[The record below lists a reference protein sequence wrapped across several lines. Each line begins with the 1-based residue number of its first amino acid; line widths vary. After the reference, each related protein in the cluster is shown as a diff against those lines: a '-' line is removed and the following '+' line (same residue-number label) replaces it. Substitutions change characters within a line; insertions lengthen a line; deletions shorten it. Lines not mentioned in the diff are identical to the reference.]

1 MVSIPRWI
9 TDGTAWNVLTN
20 TYEVGEITIHAKN
33 TATHAVSE
41 AQYNPAGAASDNAR
55 SSRQSRSEMIK
66 ELGKS
71 GKAPEFLNS
80 GFLQENI
87 IEPSPEYNQGKS
99 EKVIG
104 KGMSNIILGRDRS
117 SDLKSGYGGQGNSHA
132 GTIDIVT
139 GLGGMLGRQV
149 NSEGQKVFTNK
160 NMFLDAAR
168 IYVSQKTDIDKN
180 FGLQDGSI
188 GSPNARSGIA
198 MKADGVRII
207 GREGIKLVTSTDTYN
222 SQGVNI
228 SGEIAGI
235 DLIAGN
241 ETKVHSLEPLVK
253 GTKMAQALMELAE
266 LVRDLNSTCR
276 SMLITT
282 IANHLEFAT
291 HIHVCAVGPTSP
303 ANAGASLLKYG
314 MQAISYGLDMADSF
328 IYDKNVKA
336 WELNHLHPYGKG
348 YINSSFNN
356 TN

>member
-1 MVSIPRWI
+1 MVLIRKWI
-9 TDGTAWNVLTN
+9 TDGTSWDVLASAYQT
-20 TYEVGEITIHAKN
+20 GEIAIHAHN
-33 TATHAVSE
+33 TGGSAAGSE
-41 AQYNPAGAASDNAR
+41 KHNPAGPASDNAR
-55 SSRQSRSEMIK
+55 SSRLTQAEMVKDISK
-66 ELGKS
+66 GTN
-71 GKAPEFLNS
+71 APEFLNS

-87 IEPSPEYNQGKS
+87 IEPSPQYNQGKS
-99 EKVIG
+99 EKVIT
-104 KGMSNIILGRDRS
+104 KGMNHIILGRDRP

-132 GTIDIVT
+132 GAIDIVT

-149 NSEGQKVFTNK
+149 NSEGEKVYTNK
-160 NMFLDAAR
+160 SMFLDAAR

-180 FGLQDGSI
+180 FGLQDGTI

-198 MKADGVRII
+198 IKADGVRII

-228 SGEIAGI
+228 GGEIAGI

-253 GTKMAQALMELAE
+253 GKKMAQALMDLAE

-276 SMLITT
+276 SILQTT
-282 IANHLEFAT
+282 ISNHVEFAS
-291 HIHVCAVGPTSP
+291 HIHVCSVGPTTP
-303 ANAGASLLKYG
+303 PNAGASLLRLSTSAGNY
-314 MQAISYGLDMADSF
+314 ALDMMDSF
-328 IYDKNVKA
+328 VYDKNVKA
-336 WELNHLHPYGKG
+336 WELNHLHPFGKG